1 MNITEKERMKIL
13 GDLGEKIYANYCS
26 SLGQKIQ
33 LSLDPYDMEKDILVD
48 NKPKELKTQT
58 RYVVNNCC
66 SLKLNQIKKCRK
78 GFIWIECPTDRS
90 PKARMWEIKEGFK
103 FGKSTRKNG
112 EVRYDVYMDQ
122 EKMVFIKDLSPE
134 EYKYLKFYST
144 NYI

>member
-13 GDLGEKIYANYCS
+13 GDLGEKIYANHCS
-26 SLGQKIQ
+26 SLGHKIH
-33 LSLDPYDMEKDILVD
+33 LSLNPFDMEKDILVD
-48 NKPKELKTQT
+48 DKRKEIKTQT

-66 SLKLNQIKKCRK
+66 SLKLNQIEKCKK

-90 PKARMWEIKEGFK
+90 PQARMWEIKEGFK
-103 FGKSTRKNG
+103 FGKSTRNNG
-112 EVRYDVYMDQ
+112 EERYDVYMDQ

-144 NYI
+144 NYV

>member
-1 MNITEKERMKIL
+1 MNISEKERMKIL
-13 GDLGEKIYANYCS
+13 GDLGEKIYANHCS
-26 SLGQKIQ
+26 SLGHKIH
-33 LSLDPYDMEKDILVD
+33 LSLNPFDMEKDILVD
-48 NKPKELKTQT
+48 DKRKEIKTQT

-66 SLKLNQIKKCRK
+66 SLKLNQLEKCKK

-90 PKARMWEIKEGFK
+90 PQARMWEIKEGFK
-103 FGKSTRKNG
+103 CGKTKRKNG

-144 NYI
+144 NYV

>member
-1 MNITEKERMKIL
+1 MMTQKERMKIL
-13 GDLGEKIYANYCS
+13 GEIGEKIYANHCS

-66 SLKLNQIKKCRK
+66 SLKLNQIRKCRK

-103 FGKSTRKNG
+103 FGKSTRNNG
-112 EVRYDVYMDQ
+112 EERYDVYMDQ

-134 EYKYLKFYST
+134 EYKYLKMYST
-144 NYI
+144 NYV

>member
-1 MNITEKERMKIL
+1 MIWRK
-13 GDLGEKIYANYCS
+13 
-26 SLGQKIQ
+26 
-33 LSLDPYDMEKDILVD
+33 ILVD
-48 NKPKELKTQT
+48 DKRKEIKTQT

-66 SLKLNQIKKCRK
+66 SLKLNQIEKCKK

-90 PKARMWEIKEGFK
+90 PQARMWEIKEGFK
-103 FGKSTRKNG
+103 CGKTKRKNG

-144 NYI
+144 NYV

>member
-1 MNITEKERMKIL
+1 MNISEKERMKIL
-13 GDLGEKIYANYCS
+13 GDLGEKIYANHCS
-26 SLGQKIQ
+26 SLGHKIH
-33 LSLDPYDMEKDILVD
+33 LSLNPFDMEKDILVD
-48 NKPKELKTQT
+48 DKRKEIKTQT

-66 SLKLNQIKKCRK
+66 SLKLNQIEKCKK

-90 PKARMWEIKEGFK
+90 PQARMWEIKEGFK
-103 FGKSTRKNG
+103 CGKTKRKYG

-144 NYI
+144 NYV